1 MVPPHVLEDRR
12 LRDLPHSGRGYG
24 LVLILVGGS
33 IVLRMAAE
41 SSDVTLFVSVLLQA
55 TTLVVAVWIAGARR
69 RAVRVAAFIAC
80 FAAMASLVLWIVRG
94 DIPVGAI
101 AVVNGLLVSVAPI
114 VIAAGLVR
122 ELRRERAVDAQTL
135 SGVLAIYLLVGM
147 LFSFVYAVIGAVD
160 ADALFAEGNAATPA
174 DELYFSFVTLCT
186 VGYGDLTPADDLAR
200 TVAIGEM
207 LIGQIYLVT
216 VVSLIVT
223 NLGRRRS

>member
-1 MVPPHVLEDRR
+1 MVPHPVPQDRR

-24 LVLILVGGS
+24 LVLLLVGGS
-33 IVLRMAAE
+33 IVLRMAAG

-55 TTLVVAVWIAGARR
+55 ITLVVAVWIAGARR
-69 RAVRVAAFIAC
+69 RAVRVAAYVAA
-80 FAAMASLVLWIVRG
+80 FAAVASLVLWIVRG
-94 DIPVGAI
+94 DIPVGPI

-122 ELRRERAVDAQTL
+122 ELRRERVVDAQTL

-147 LFSFVYAVIGAVD
+147 LFSFVYAVIGSVD
-160 ADALFAEGNAATPA
+160 SDALFAERGTATAA

-186 VGYGDLTPADDLAR
+186 VGYGDLTPAGDLAR
-200 TVAIGEM
+200 TVAICEM

-216 VVSLIVT
+216 VVSLIVA

>member
-1 MVPPHVLEDRR
+1 MVPPSVFEDRR

-24 LVLILVGGS
+24 LVLLLVGSS
-33 IVLRMAAE
+33 IILRMAAG
-41 SSDVTLFVSVLLQA
+41 SSDVALFASVLLQA
-55 TTLVVAVWIAGARR
+55 ITLVTAVWIAGAHR
-69 RAVRVAAFIAC
+69 RAVRIAAYIAA
-80 FAAMASLVLWIVRG
+80 FAAMASLVLWLVRG
-94 DIPVGAI
+94 DIPIAPI

-114 VIAAGLVR
+114 VIATGLVG

-160 ADALFAEGNAATPA
+160 SDALFAQGTTPTAA

-186 VGYGDLTPADDLAR
+186 VGFGDLTPAGELAR
-200 TVAIGEM
+200 TVAICEM

-216 VVSLIVT
+216 VVSLIVA
-223 NLGRRRS
+223 NLGRRPS

>member
-1 MVPPHVLEDRR
+1 MVPPPVFEDRR

-24 LVLILVGGS
+24 LVLLLVGSS
-33 IVLRMAAE
+33 IILRMAAG
-41 SSDVTLFVSVLLQA
+41 SSDATLFVSVLLQA
-55 TTLVVAVWIAGARR
+55 TTLVVAVWIAGAHRR
-69 RAVRVAAFIAC
+69 GVRVAAYIAA
-80 FAAMASLVLWIVRG
+80 FAALASLVLWIVRG
-94 DIPVGAI
+94 DMPIGPI

-122 ELRRERAVDAQTL
+122 ELRRERVVDVQTL

-160 ADALFAEGNAATPA
+160 SDALFAQSTSPTAA

-186 VGYGDLTPADDLAR
+186 VGFGDLTPVGDLAR

-216 VVSLIVT
+216 VVSLIVA
-223 NLGRRRS
+223 NMGRRPG

>member
-12 LRDLPHSGRGYG
+12 LRELPQSGRGYG
-24 LVLILVGGS
+24 LVLLLVGGS
-33 IVLRMAAE
+33 IILRMAAG

-55 TTLVVAVWIAGARR
+55 ITLVVAVWIAGARR
-69 RAVRVAAFIAC
+69 RAVRVAAYVAA
-80 FAAMASLVLWIVRG
+80 FAAVASLVLWVVRG
-94 DIPVGAI
+94 DIPVGPI

-160 ADALFAEGNAATPA
+160 SDALFAEGSRPTAA

-186 VGYGDLTPADDLAR
+186 VGYGDLTPAGDLAR
-200 TVAIGEM
+200 TVAMGEM

-223 NLGRRRS
+223 NLGRRPS